1 MLVIYISV
9 KIIHRRVSLLPPGTG
24 FGNVHF
30 LYIYRAQL
38 SGAQLSAPK
47 KWTIGPRGE
56 PPGQPS
62 MYKFHRYYIYS
73 PGGISP
79 NVGSLYP
86 IQIYIKIYI
95 TKCTFPN
102 PAPKGSTET
111 L

>member
-1 MLVIYISV
+1 MLAHLKTGLGVFLALQVYSV
-9 KIIHRRVSLLPPGTG
+9 FTPQFLTTLLKCLGELG
-24 FGNVHF
+24 
-30 LYIYRAQL
+30 